1 MKMIRVHKPGGPEV
15 LRLEDIETPEQG
27 VGQVL
32 TRVEVAGVNY
42 ADTGVRRGRG
52 LELSPGGDAP
62 DTGFRGRRYRGR
74 ARGVQ
79 EASPGCTRVAAVLE
93 SGGSTPNTR
102 SLTLV

>member
-52 LELSPGGDAP
+52 LGSHQAEMPLTPGFEATGIVVALGEGVESPPEGTWSPPSLS
-62 DTGFRGRRYRGR
+62 
-74 ARGVQ
+74 Q
-79 EASPGCTRVAAVLE
+79 AVTL
-93 SGGSTPNTR
+93 NMR
-102 SLTLV
+102 SLTPV